1 MNKFYLS
8 FIKNTILSSKP
19 SKAIRLLLMV
29 LFVFIT
35 PIFSFGQSSQ
45 TFNSSGTFTVPAGVS
60 SLTVQAWGGGGAGGG
75 STSDGNS
82 GAGGA
87 SGGYSNGI
95 LAVTSGAS
103 IPYVVGVGG
112 NGSTENGTSG
122 GNSSFLTITA
132 NGGNGGSANGGSFG
146 SGGTASGGATNT
158 IGGNGN
164 AGGSNTGGRG
174 GNAPAS
180 GGTGGNGSTNNNGSS
195 GNSPGGGGGGGE
207 ADYYWNPVW
216 YDWFRYS
223 TDSYVGGAG
232 GAGRIIVSC
241 TCPTYSITSVSATPA
256 CKTDNVATATITATP
271 ASLPVGLT
279 L

>member
-146 SGGTASGGATNT
+146 SGGTASGG
-158 IGGNGN
+158 GNK
-164 AGGSNTGGRG
+164 
-174 GNAPAS
+174 
-180 GGTGGNGSTNNNGSS
+180 
-195 GNSPGGGGGGGE
+195 
-207 ADYYWNPVW
+207 YYW
-216 YDWFRYS
+216 R
-223 TDSYVGGAG
+223 
-232 GAGRIIVSC
+232 
-241 TCPTYSITSVSATPA
+241 
-256 CKTDNVATATITATP
+256 
-271 ASLPVGLT
+271 
-279 L
+279 